1 MESLLEQTVSAKENE
16 SGSLLD
22 DIKSMLDQGLSYLS
36 SVKWGTL
43 LRTPA
48 FWFSI
53 GSVIGLILMFSNLLV
68 TTGQKW
74 MKDDYYS
81 HGWIVPLL
89 IAWQLKIRAKEWQDI
104 PTKTGY
110 AALIAFVPIL
120 FFQYIAFVGEFWV
133 IQCVL
138 FIATILSAIW
148 LLFGFKRAWFIAMP
162 IAFLLFA
169 LPVWGSLIDGYTN
182 QLQILSTTV
191 AEKLLSLFGFNPMRL
206 SPTDIQLNSYALTV
220 AVPCSG
226 LKLMVAVSCF
236 TTHFV
241 LIARKEL
248 SFNFL
253 MFMLIV
259 PLCLFINGLRIALIG
274 VVGELRG
281 HDAAAAF
288 HDYSGYLTLL
298 ICFYILFKFARLF
311 GWKD

>member
-1 MESLLEQTVSAKENE
+1 MEQTVPAHEHESLSLIDEAKM
-16 SGSLLD
+16 LLG
-22 DIKSMLDQGLSYLS
+22 QGWGYLS
-36 SVKWGTL
+36 TVKWNQL
-43 LRTPA
+43 VRTPQ
-48 FWFSI
+48 FWFGV
-53 GSVIGLILMFSNLLV
+53 GSAVGLLLMFSNLLV

-74 MKDDYYS
+74 MNDDYYS
-81 HGWIVPLL
+81 HGFIVPLL
-89 IAWQLKIRAKEWQDI
+89 MAWQLKIRWKEWEQI
-104 PTKTGY
+104 PIKTGY
-110 AALIAFVPIL
+110 AALIAFVPIVFL
-120 FFQYIAFVGEFWV
+120 QFIAFLGEFWV
-133 IQCVL
+133 IQCIL
-138 FIATILSAIW
+138 LIASILTSLW

-169 LPVWGSLIDGYTN
+169 LPVWGSFIDGYTN
-182 QLQILSTTV
+182 QLQILSSTV
-191 AEKLLSLFGFNPMRL
+191 AEKLLSLFGFSPMRL
-206 SPTDIQLNSYALTV
+206 SPTDIQLNHYALTV

-248 SFNFL
+248 SFNIL
-253 MFMLIV
+253 MFVLIV

-281 HDAAAAF
+281 HDAASAF

-298 ICFYILFKFARLF
+298 ICFYILFKFARWF

>member
-1 MESLLEQTVSAKENE
+1 MDQTISAKEPE
-16 SGSLLD
+16 GASFLD
-22 DIKSMLDQGLSYLS
+22 DAKSMLGQGFGYLKAVNW
-36 SVKWGTL
+36 SVL

-48 FWFSI
+48 FWYGVGTF
-53 GSVIGLILMFSNLLV
+53 VGLILMFSNLIV

-74 MKDDYYS
+74 LNDDYYS

-89 IAWQLKIRAKEWQDI
+89 LIWQLKVRYKDWERI
-104 PTKTGY
+104 PITEGY
-110 AALIAFVPIL
+110 KSLWVFIPIALLQFVA
-120 FFQYIAFVGEFWV
+120 YTGEFWV
-133 IQCVL
+133 VQCVM
-138 FIATILSAIW
+138 FVSAVLAALW
-148 LLFGFKRAWFIAMP
+148 LIFGFKRAWFIAMP
-162 IAFLLFA
+162 VCFLLFA
-169 LPVWGSLIDGYTN
+169 LPIWGSLIDGYTN
-182 QLQILSTTV
+182 QLQIWSTTV
-191 AEKLLSLFGFNPMRL
+191 AEKMLALFGFSPWRL

-241 LIARKEL
+241 LIARKEFL
-248 SFNFL
+248 FNLL

-259 PLCLFINGLRIALIG
+259 PLCLTINGLRIALIG

-281 HDAAAAF
+281 HEAAAAF

-298 ICFYILFKFARLF
+298 ICFFILFKFARIF

>member
-1 MESLLEQTVSAKENE
+1 MEQTIPANDNE
-16 SGSLLD
+16 SVSLLD
-22 DIKSMLDQGLSYLS
+22 DAKLMLGQGWGYLS
-36 SVKWGTL
+36 AVKWGQL
-43 LRTPA
+43 LRNPQ
-48 FWFSI
+48 FWFAF
-53 GSVIGLILMFSNLLV
+53 GSVVGLLLMFSNLLV

-74 MKDDYYS
+74 MNDDYYS
-81 HGWIVPLL
+81 HGFIVPILM
-89 IAWQLKIRAKEWQDI
+89 AWQLKIRWKEWSDI
-104 PTKTGY
+104 PIKTGY
-110 AALIAFVPIL
+110 AALIAFVPIVFL
-120 FFQYIAFVGEFWV
+120 QFIAFLGEFWV

-138 FIATILSAIW
+138 LIASLLTSLW

-169 LPVWGSLIDGYTN
+169 LPVWGSLIDGSTN
-182 QLQILSTTV
+182 PLQLLSTTV
-191 AEKLLSLFGFNPMRL
+191 AERLLSVFGFNPLR
-206 SPTDIQLNSYALTV
+206 DGVNIQLNTYALTV

-226 LKLMVAVSCF
+226 LKLLVAVSCF

-248 SFNFL
+248 SFNIL
-253 MFMLIV
+253 MFMLVV

-281 HDAAAAF
+281 HDAATAF

-298 ICFYILFKFARLF
+298 ICFYILFKFARWF

>member
-1 MESLLEQTVSAKENE
+1 MEQTVSAKENE
-16 SGSLLD
+16 STSLLD
-22 DIKSMLDQGLSYLS
+22 DLKSGLDQGVRYLAA
-36 SVKWGTL
+36 VKWGSL
-43 LRTPA
+43 LRNPA
-48 FWFSI
+48 FWFGLGSI
-53 GSVIGLILMFSNLLV
+53 VGLVLMFSNLLV

-74 MKDDYYS
+74 IRDDYYS
-81 HGWIVPLL
+81 HGWIVPIL
-89 IAWQLKIRAKEWQDI
+89 IGWQLKIRYKEWSEI
-104 PTKTGY
+104 PISTGY
-110 AALIAFVPIL
+110 AAVIAFIPIIFL
-120 FFQYIAFVGEFWV
+120 QYIAFVGEFWV
-133 IQCVL
+133 IQCL
-138 FIATILSAIW
+138 LLIASILSALW
-148 LLFGFKRAWFIAMP
+148 LIFGFKRAWFVAMP
-162 IAFLLFA
+162 VAFLLFA
-169 LPVWGSLIDGYTN
+169 LPVWGSFIDGYTN

-191 AEKLLSLFGFNPMRL
+191 AEKLLSLFGFSPMRL
-206 SPTDIQLNSYALTV
+206 NPTEIQLNSYALTV

-248 SFNFL
+248 SFNLL
-253 MFMLIV
+253 MFILII

-281 HDAAAAF
+281 HEAAAAF